1 MCQNIDYLFILKIL
15 TIYLREGEKE
25 SVYTHIQGREGQRQI
40 SRLLFEQG
48 ALHKVGSQD
57 HDLSQRQMLNY

>member
-1 MCQNIDYLFILKIL
+1 MSKYYLFILKIL
-15 TIYLREGEKE
+15 IIYLREGERE
-25 SVYTHIQGREGQRQI
+25 SVYAHIQGGEGQRQI

-57 HDLSQRQMLNY
+57 PGSRPEPKADA